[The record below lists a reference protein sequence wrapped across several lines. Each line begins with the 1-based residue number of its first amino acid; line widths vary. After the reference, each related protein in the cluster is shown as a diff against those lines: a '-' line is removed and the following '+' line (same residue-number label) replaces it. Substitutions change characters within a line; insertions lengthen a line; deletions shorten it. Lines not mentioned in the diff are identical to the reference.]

1 MCHDYSTAHRK
12 FQAAR
17 YKSPY
22 GILHIRKHL
31 TESQIV
37 EYLFEVLVSDIMA
50 HNDVFSSRDLIF
62 AHRGGC
68 RVELRTHLLLYFPRG
83 RYPPN
88 IYLSCQWFFHNY
100 FSSRAI
106 VRVSVSYGLFP
117 VLLPQTLF
125 QSLYSFS
132 PIGHL
137 RRGQFFVPLLLATAV
152 VATAVT
158 FIIGLCFLLSR
169 FV

>member
-1 MCHDYSTAHRK
+1 MC
-12 FQAAR
+12 
-17 YKSPY
+17 
-22 GILHIRKHL
+22 G
-31 TESQIV
+31 
-37 EYLFEVLVSDIMA
+37 
-50 HNDVFSSRDLIF
+50 
-62 AHRGGC
+62 
-68 RVELRTHLLLYFPRG
+68 
-83 RYPPN
+83 
-88 IYLSCQWFFHNY
+88 
-100 FSSRAI
+100 
-106 VRVSVSYGLFP
+106 SVSISP
-117 VLLPQTLF
+117 PQTLF